1 MGVHLEKIEISTFRG
16 ISHYSIDNLKG
27 WTSITSPNS
36 TGKSSIINAISF
48 LGSNRMHESS
58 DIPSWFKPTE
68 VNPREVPFEITYRF
82 KLNKSFEKLMS
93 DERIV
98 ENLVSTYEWQLKH
111 IPEKNENEPYTT
123 SLRYAL
129 MDLEKKPLGKILKD
143 ALYETIRDLFE
154 RFPNYDPYKPL
165 FDSANLFK
173 MPEEIFKDAR
183 FLQITLSLTISDGP
197 DISFSL
203 LDEQANPLIVDEVFF
218 HWLNHQHAIN
228 DVITLSFVIGAVF
241 IKCVINPS
249 LGMPEV
255 PLPPTI
261 LASDG
266 SNIRQYLGYCL
277 AHHPNILKKVTNDFE
292 RVFGQAIQFKMTP
305 PGSSFEEDEIL
316 IEMSGRNGWFP
327 IYKLSD
333 GMFHVLRILLQLAS
347 CNKGDILV
355 IDEPEL
361 YLHPGAAR
369 CLRDILV
376 ERISE
381 IQIIC
386 ATHSPIFID
395 PYVVDIIILNKNI
408 DDIIKPQILEA
419 KGVDLA
425 LSELGSSGLDALL
438 YDIVI
443 WVEGPSD
450 KVYLERW
457 LQIFQNELKNL
468 TNPQVGI
475 LPYGGKS
482 MLRHLEIEEIKSIN
496 RKSIFVIDSDKKAV
510 NDEID
515 SHTND
520 FISKCN
526 ENGIYCWTTKK
537 REIENYIPVDILR
550 EKLNLNSDMLSISE
564 YDDVI
569 EKLKEV
575 GKNFNKVK
583 LAKTVAPSI
592 TIEHIK
598 KDEEF
603 YNELKDLIKN
613 LNTAL

>member
-1 MGVHLEKIEISTFRG
+1 
-16 ISHYSIDNLKG
+16 
-27 WTSITSPNS
+27 
-36 TGKSSIINAISF
+36 
-48 LGSNRMHESS
+48 MHELS

-68 VNPREVPFEITYRF
+68 VNPREIPFKITYRF

-93 DERIV
+93 GERIV
-98 ENLVSTYEWQLKH
+98 ENLVSIYEGELKRKS
-111 IPEKNENEPYTT
+111 EKNENESYTS
-123 SLRYAL
+123 SLRDAL
-129 MDLEKKPLGKILKD
+129 TDLSIKTPLGNNLND
-143 ALYETIRDLFE
+143 ALYETIRDLSE
-154 RFPNYDPYKPL
+154 RFPNYPPYKPL
-165 FDSANLFK
+165 FNSNHDFK

-183 FLQITLSLTISDGP
+183 FLQITFSLTISDGP
-197 DISFSL
+197 EIRFSL
-203 LDEQANPLIVDEVFF
+203 LDEQTNPLIPDEVFY
-218 HWLNHQHAIN
+218 HWLHHQHAIN
-228 DVITLSFVIGAVF
+228 SEITLSFVIGAVF
-241 IKCVINPS
+241 IKCVLNPS

-266 SNIRQYLGYCL
+266 SNIRQYIGYCL
-277 AHHPNILKKVTNDFE
+277 THHPNILKKVTNDFE
-292 RVFGQAIQFKMTP
+292 RVFGQAIQFKMTSA
-305 PGSSFEEDEIL
+305 GFSFEKNEIL
-316 IEMSGRNGWFP
+316 IEMSGHNGWFP
-327 IYKLSD
+327 IDKLSD

-395 PYVVDIIILNKNI
+395 PSVVDIIILNKNI
-408 DDIIKPQILEA
+408 DDIIKPQIIGA
-419 KGVDLA
+419 KEVDLA

-457 LQIFQNELKNL
+457 LQILQNEFKNP

-482 MLRHLEIEEIKSIN
+482 MLRHLKIKEIKSIN
-496 RKSIFVIDSDKKAV
+496 RKSIFVIDSDKKSV

-515 SHTND
+515 SHTNH
-520 FISKCN
+520 FISQCN
-526 ENGIYCWTTKK
+526 KNGIYCWTTKR

-550 EKLNLNSDMLSISE
+550 EKLNLNSGMLSISK
-564 YDDVI
+564 YDDVMK
-569 EKLKEV
+569 KLEEV
-575 GKNFNKVK
+575 ERKSSKVE

-613 LNTAL
+613 LNAAL